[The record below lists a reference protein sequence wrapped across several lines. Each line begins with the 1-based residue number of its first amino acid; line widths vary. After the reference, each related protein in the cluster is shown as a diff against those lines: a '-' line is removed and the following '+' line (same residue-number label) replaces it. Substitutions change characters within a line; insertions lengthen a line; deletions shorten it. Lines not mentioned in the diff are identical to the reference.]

1 VKPEWVAPQRLVN
14 DRVEIY
20 SLPLEHRQ
28 SLKESLAK
36 YTKTY
41 VSICDA
47 WDRVQEAAWQAA
59 AEAAN

>member
-1 VKPEWVAPQRLVN
+1 MKPGWVALQRLVN
-14 DRVEIY
+14 NRVEIY
-20 SLPLEHRQ
+20 SLPPEHRQ

-36 YTKTY
+36 YTKPH
-41 VSICDA
+41 VSIGDA